1 MNGEVPLV
9 SIVMPAFNAARWL
22 PAALDSALAQT
33 YPHFELIVVDDG
45 STDDTPAI
53 LETYRVRHG
62 ISVITQT
69 NQGQSAAANRGL
81 AESCGDY
88 VKFFDADD
96 VMSSCM
102 IAAQVAAL
110 ANHPGCVAYGTWG
123 RFYDHP
129 DQAVFTPHPGWHDS
143 PPLDW
148 IVETWTD
155 TEPMYQCALFLLPR
169 ELLRRAG
176 GWDERLGLIND
187 FEFFTRLVLNSRGIV
202 FTPEARLYYRSGL
215 ADSLSR
221 TKNRTALAS
230 GLLSNQLAI
239 AHLLAVENSPR
250 TRRLGAN
257 LLQNYAFSFYPNCRD
272 LAREALTQASALG
285 GSDLLPRGG
294 RGFKTTCRLFGWRA
308 ALVLR
313 SWLGNRHGS

>member
-1 MNGEVPLV
+1 MNAPPLV

-45 STDDTPAI
+45 SSDDTPAI
-53 LETYRVRHG
+53 LENYRTSHG
-62 ISVITQT
+62 IRVITQT

-81 AESCGDY
+81 AEARGDY

-96 VMSSCM
+96 VMSPGM
-102 IAAQVAAL
+102 LAAQVAAL
-110 ANHPGCVAYGTWG
+110 ANQPGCVAYGTWG
-123 RFYDHP
+123 RFHDHP
-129 DQAVFTPHPGWHDS
+129 DEAVFVPHPGWHDS

-148 IVETWTD
+148 IVETWAD

-176 GWDERLGLIND
+176 GWDARLGLIND
-187 FEFFTRLVLNSRGIV
+187 FEFFTRLVLNSRGLV
-202 FTPEARLYYRSGL
+202 FTPDARLHYRSGL
-215 ADSLSR
+215 AGSLSR
-221 TKNRTALAS
+221 TKSRAALAS

-257 LLQNYAFSFYPNCRD
+257 LLQNFVYSFYPSCPD
-272 LAREALTQASALG
+272 LAREALAQASELG
-285 GSDLLPRGG
+285 GSSLLPRGG
-294 RGFKTTCRLFGWRA
+294 RGFKTACRLFGWRA
-308 ALVLR
+308 ALALR
-313 SWLGNRHGS
+313 SRLGNRRAA